1 MVHALAC
8 TKGVTRSMNNT
19 DTVQAPP
26 ADAHGHAALLLL
38 EALIHGL
45 CEKDVLSRN
54 DAIDIVDSAASV
66 QLDVSDAATAS
77 QAAMRQAHAL
87 LVAIAGSFQ
96 IDQVT

>member
-1 MVHALAC
+1 M
-8 TKGVTRSMNNT
+8 T
-19 DTVQAPP
+19 DTNNKQTLP
-26 ADAHGHAALLLL
+26 ADAHGHAALLLV

-45 CEKDVLSRN
+45 CEKDVLNRN

-66 QLDVSDAATAS
+66 QLDVSDAATS
-77 QAAMRQAHAL
+77 SLTSMQQAHAL

>member
-1 MVHALAC
+1 
-8 TKGVTRSMNNT
+8 MNDT
-19 DTVQAPP
+19 DSVLPSP
-26 ADAHGHAALLLL
+26 ANAHGHAALLLV

-77 QAAMRQAHAL
+77 LASMRQAHAL

>member
-1 MVHALAC
+1 
-8 TKGVTRSMNNT
+8 MNNT
-19 DTVQAPP
+19 DSVQAPP

-77 QAAMRQAHAL
+77 QASMRQAHAL

>member
-1 MVHALAC
+1 MVHALAW
-8 TKGVTRSMNNT
+8 TKGVTRSMT
-19 DTVQAPP
+19 DTDNVQTLP
-26 ADAHGHAALLLL
+26 ADAHGHAALLLV

-45 CEKDVLSRN
+45 CEKDVLNRN

-77 QAAMRQAHAL
+77 LISMRQAHAL
-87 LVAIAGSFQ
+87 LVAIARSFQ